1 VALVRARAGT
11 FGRAAIGRSILIA
24 ITVAAL
30 TIVAL
35 AQRVPA
41 PAEKPV
47 TGPAQSSDNAMTDV
61 DPEVLAR
68 CQREAA
74 RKKLKGPDRT
84 TFMNACVE
92 PED

>member
-1 VALVRARAGT
+1 
-11 FGRAAIGRSILIA
+11 
-24 ITVAAL
+24 
-30 TIVAL
+30 
-35 AQRVPA
+35 
-41 PAEKPV
+41 
-47 TGPAQSSDNAMTDV
+47 MTDV

-92 PED
+92 PEE